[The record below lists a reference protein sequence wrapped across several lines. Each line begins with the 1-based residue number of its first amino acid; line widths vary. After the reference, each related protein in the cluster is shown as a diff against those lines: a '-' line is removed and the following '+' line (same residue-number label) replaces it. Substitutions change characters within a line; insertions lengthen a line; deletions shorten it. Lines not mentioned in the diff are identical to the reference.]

1 MMSKTIIGI
10 ITAISLLSL
19 ITGTIALQTQSAAAA
34 TGNATQQANQTGEKM
49 QSGMT
54 NATQESKSAAN
65 QTGEKGQSMLN
76 KTGET
81 AQSFMN
87 KTGETAQSFKNKTGE
102 TLQQINPFK

>member
-1 MMSKTIIGI
+1 VAVRLYNPPQYQITMSKTTIGII

-19 ITGTIALQTQSAAAA
+19 LSVTIALQTQSVDAA

-81 AQSFMN
+81 
-87 KTGETAQSFKNKTGE
+87 
-102 TLQQINPFK
+102 LQQINPFK